1 MKKIY
6 LVFWLGVVAV
16 NCLAKESIT
25 PVITPTL
32 FRYNDN
38 VSVTYDVTGTSL
50 ADLTNAYL
58 WVWMPEQ
65 SVDAKY
71 NVNPASNDPTKTNV
85 AKLTKSTDNGKTYFT
100 ITFKPSDFFSS
111 DISTLKQIGML
122 LKGNDWSDG
131 QTTDYV
137 TTFWDGTFQI
147 KLTSPAQQP
156 LFVTTAAQ
164 INIQA
169 ETPVAGHYV
178 LYIDGVQTNEQDN
191 ITQYSYQHT
200 VTETSGSV
208 IVKLVVTAGANSAQT
223 TFQYIISQNSASAI
237 RPAGIVDGIN
247 YDPADNTKVT
257 LCIWAPGKNSVYV
270 RGDFSD
276 WNVLPENLM
285 KKDGEHFW
293 IEIDNLIAGTEYGF
307 QYLINESV
315 FVADP
320 YADKIL
326 DPDDQYIPASTYPD
340 LKSFPTKALSDKWYF
355 NRVAVFQTGQQP
367 YTWQVS
373 VFQKPAKENLVI
385 YELLMRDFLGADARS
400 YKTLADTI
408 SYLKRLGVNA
418 VELMPIMEFNGN
430 DSWGYNP
437 TFMFAPDKF
446 YGTKN
451 ALKDFVDKC
460 HQQGI
465 AVIFD
470 IAMNHH
476 DAPNPYVLMDFDF
489 STFLP
494 TPNNKWFNVTATHP
508 YSVFF
513 DMNHESPYTQAYL
526 DTVTNYWLREYHID
540 GYRFDLSKGFTQTYN
555 PNDVNAW
562 SAYDAS
568 RIAILKRMSDKIWAH
583 FPDAYVILEHFAANA
598 EEKELAEYRA
608 NEDKGMMPWGNF
620 NNAYNQN
627 TMGFGDKSDFSSIYF
642 VNRNWTVPHLVGY
655 MESHDEER
663 LMYKNITYGNAS
675 GSYSVKTLSTALSRV
690 KAAST
695 LFYTIPGPKMLWEF
709 GELGYDLSINR
720 CSDGT
725 IGDCRVTA
733 KPAKWEYLN
742 NTDRKSLF
750 TFTADLIRLRN
761 TYDVFT
767 AGDASVPS
775 SNSLL
780 KQITLK
786 NRPYNA
792 SPSMAADMNVQIVAN
807 FDVTNQTFL
816 INFPHTGTW
825 YDYYAHGK
833 AVNVGSTPMSFSL
846 APGEY
851 KLFTDVEIEN
861 PLPVI
866 TAVSEEI
873 ESTMRCYPNPVSDVV
888 TVQSENGMV
897 DGIEFYSL
905 QGQRVIADRLDSE
918 RWSMRAF
925 ETGLYVME
933 IHANKKIYRIKVLK
947 K

>member
-1 MKKIY
+1 M
-6 LVFWLGVVAV
+6 GVVGI

-38 VSVTYDVTGTSL
+38 LTVTYDVTGTSL
-50 ADLTNAYL
+50 AGLANAYL
-58 WVWMPEQ
+58 WVWMPEK
-65 SVDAKY
+65 SIDAKY
-71 NVNPASNDPTKTNV
+71 NVNPASSDVTKSNN
-85 AKLTKSTDNGKTYFT
+85 AKLTKSSSGGRTYFT
-100 ITFKPSDFFSS
+100 ISFKPSDFFGS

-131 QTTDYV
+131 QTTDYI
-137 TTFWDGTFQI
+137 TTFWDGSFQV
-147 KLTSPAQQP
+147 KLTSPTQQP
-156 LFVTTAAQ
+156 LFVTTSAQ
-164 INIQA
+164 ITIQA
-169 ETPVAGHYV
+169 ETPVAGNYV

-191 ITQYSYQHT
+191 ITQYTYQHT
-200 VTETSGSV
+200 VTETSGS
-208 IVKLVVTAGANSAQT
+208 ITVKLVVTAGSNSAET
-223 TFQYIISQNSASAI
+223 SFQYIISQSSPSAT

-247 YDPADNTKVT
+247 YNAADQTKVT
-257 LCIWAPGKNSVYV
+257 LCLWAPGKNSVYV

-285 KKDGEHFW
+285 NKDGEHFW
-293 IEIDNLIAGTEYGF
+293 IELDDLTAGTEYGF

-326 DPDDQYIPASTYPD
+326 DPDDQYIPAFTYPN
-340 LKSFPTKALSDKWYF
+340 LKSFPAKALSDKWYF
-355 NRVAVFQTGQQP
+355 NRVAVLQTGQQP
-367 YTWQVS
+367 YAWQVS
-373 VFQKPAKENLVI
+373 NFQKPAKENLMI
-385 YELLMRDFLGADARS
+385 YELLVRDFIGADARS
-400 YKTLADTI
+400 YKTLSDTV
-408 SYLKRLGVNA
+408 SYFKRLGVNA

-451 ALKDFVDKC
+451 ALKAFIDKC

-489 STFLP
+489 SSFQP

-513 DMNHESPYTQAYL
+513 DMNHESPYTKAYL
-526 DTVTNYWLREYHID
+526 DTVTSYWLREYHID

-568 RIAILKRMSDKIWAH
+568 RIAILKRMSDKIWSN
-583 FPDAYVILEHFAANA
+583 FPDAYVILEHFAANT

-608 NEDKGMMPWGNF
+608 NENKGMMPWGNL

-627 TMGFGDKSDFSSIYF
+627 TMGFGDNSDFSSIYF
-642 VNRNWTVPHLVGY
+642 ANRNWTVPRLVGY

-663 LMYKNITYGNAS
+663 LMYKNLTYGNLS
-675 GSYSVKTLSTALSRV
+675 GSYTVKSLPTALSRM
-690 KAAST
+690 KAASA

-733 KPAKWEYLN
+733 KPPKWEYLN
-742 NTDRKSLF
+742 DTDRKSLF
-750 TFTADLIRLRN
+750 TVTADLIRLRN

-767 AGDASVPS
+767 TGDATVAS

-786 NRPYNA
+786 NKPYNA
-792 SPSMAADMNVQIVAN
+792 SPSAAADMNVQIVAN

-816 INFPHTGTW
+816 VNFPHTGTW

-833 AVNVGSTPMSFSL
+833 DVSVASTPMSFSL

-851 KLFTDVEIEN
+851 KLFTDVQIEN

-866 TAVSEEI
+866 AAISDEI
-873 ESTMRCYPNPVSDVV
+873 ESVVHCYPNPTSDVV
-888 TVQSENGMV
+888 TVQSETGQINAV
-897 DGIEFYSL
+897 TFFSV
-905 QGQRVIADRLDSE
+905 QGQRMNADRLDDE
-918 RWSMRAF
+918 RWSMRTF
-925 ETGLYVME
+925 ETGMYVIE
-933 IHANKKIYRIKVLK
+933 IRADKKIYRTKILK